1 MNTINYA
8 IIRRPKRKTASIVIR
23 ADNRVEVLAPKRM
36 PATVIAAFVQDKS
49 AWIDKKL
56 HFNRAVRAAYIPK
69 TFVSD
74 ESFLLLGTSYA
85 LRLQQGKRAIELGE
99 HELRVSHPAPDANT
113 THRQIER
120 WYRQQAEAHFKER
133 CRFFATTLGKQ
144 PQQVGIKAYKSRWG
158 SCHHDGRIYFNWRL
172 IMAPEWIVDYVV
184 VHELCHLIHLNHSQ
198 QFWSLVQSL
207 FPDHR
212 AAKTWFKI
220 NGLTLSL

>member
-1 MNTINYA
+1 MDTINYT
-8 IIRRPKRKTASIVIR
+8 IIRSPKRKTASIVIR
-23 ADNRVEVLAPKRM
+23 PDNRVEVLAPKRM

-56 HFNRAVRAAYIPK
+56 YFNRAVRAAYIPK
-69 TFVSD
+69 TFVSG
-74 ESFLLLGTSYA
+74 EAFQLLGTSYA

-120 WYRQQAEAHFKER
+120 WYRQQAEAHFKAR

-172 IMAPEWIVDYVV
+172 IMAPAWIVDYVV

-212 AAKTWFKI
+212 EAKTWFKI